1 MLSGA
6 PPPTLSNSVVAW
18 HPQTWRL
25 REYHLLLPEDVGDE
39 AKMTAAIEHPRY
51 KPLSPGDPLRAYLP
65 QGLTVDHAPNGMN
78 VYEPGRVA
86 DTFYNR
92 CPAPELVTAEY
103 AKRIRE
109 ILIAGEVRAHHFHL
123 LFMVSK
129 TLTNLFLFRA
139 LFDIPFSST
148 MATFLVARRDLCFFV
163 HRGIL
168 HGVNLNSLAA
178 SAREMDT

>member
-25 REYHLLLPEDVGDE
+25 REYHLLLPEDLGDE
-39 AKMTAAIEHPRY
+39 AKVTAAVEHPRY

-86 DTFYNR
+86 DTFYQR
-92 CPAPELVTAEY
+92 CPAPEHITAEY
-103 AKRIRE
+103 TERIRE
-109 ILIAGEVRAHHFHL
+109 ILIAGEVEALHWFSET
-123 LFMVSK
+123 M
-129 TLTNLFLFRA
+129 LTDLSFLF
-139 LFDIPFSST
+139 T
-148 MATFLVARRDLCFFV
+148 
-163 HRGIL
+163 RGIL
-168 HGVNLNSLAA
+168 HGVNLSLLAVF
-178 SAREMDT
+178 AREMGW

>member
-25 REYHLLLPEDVGDE
+25 REYHLLLPEDLGDE
-39 AKMTAAIEHPRY
+39 AKVTAAVEHPRY

-86 DTFYNR
+86 DTFYHR
-92 CPAPELVTAEY
+92 CPAPEHITAEY
-103 AKRIRE
+103 VERIRE
-109 ILIAGEVRAHHFHL
+109 ILIAGEVGAHRF
-123 LFMVSK
+123 LFLIWFM
-129 TLTNLFLFRA
+129 LTNLFFC
-139 LFDIPFSST
+139 SSGAFC
-148 MATFLVARRDLCFFV
+148 M
-163 HRGIL
+163 G
-168 HGVNLNSLAA
+168 
-178 SAREMDT
+178 